1 MTTTSFSRSSV
12 VKRLLA
18 LTKSHPDLPNG
29 VTVARGVPRAGAT
42 SDLIASGD
50 TFGDETSVPTQKR
63 GRLAYRDQYRIEV
76 LCVAYKPGVYDFD
89 AADAAVEHLAELVR
103 TVVADH
109 PQLVDEDSEN
119 DPSLCVTSAQVVLAD
134 GPSPFW
140 IEDGTASAMRLEV
153 AIDQRITGE
162 A

>member
-1 MTTTSFSRSSV
+1 MTTTAFSRSAV

-29 VTVARGVPRAGAT
+29 VTVARGVPREGAT
-42 SDLIASGD
+42 TDLIASGD

-76 LCVAYKPGVYDFD
+76 LCVAYKPGIYDFEP
-89 AADAAVEHLAELVR
+89 ADTTVESYAEFIR

-109 PQLVDEDSEN
+109 PQLVDQDSEA
-119 DPSLCVTSAQVVLAD
+119 DPGLCVTSAQVVLAD
-134 GPSPFW
+134 GPSPFHT
-140 IEDGTASAMRLEV
+140 EEGTASAMRLEV